1 MANSNIPATANQSL
15 TSNTLSSVGRF
26 AKIAGVGLIFGGF
39 FGGLPAAMSIGTLLG
54 ATGTGLG
61 LASQA
66 TSSQSLSLARAF

>member
-26 AKIAGVGLIFGGF
+26 AKIAGVGLI